1 MTDFVLVPS
10 KLPDAVK
17 RMKAVPE
24 FRASQSFRDLSS
36 EDRALA
42 GVIAA
47 TFGRLATSPATPDDV
62 ATRLLAVLDELAAW
76 NDLDVDNLL
85 EVDVIEL
92 IDPVDLQRLRPLV
105 GENLMRLV
113 ADSEQRWAGV

>member
-10 KLPDAVK
+10 RLPDALK

-24 FRASQSFRDLSS
+24 FRASQPFEDLSS
-36 EDRALA
+36 EGRAIP

-47 TFGRLATSPATPDDV
+47 TFGKLAMSSATPAEV

-92 IDPVDLQRLRPLV
+92 IDLVDLQRLRPLF
-105 GENLMRLV
+105 GENLMRVL
-113 ADSEQRWAGV
+113 ADSEERWRGV